1 MVKAALFANND
12 SNSVHLLLLIILLCR
27 CDVTKEGDWQDLW
40 THAENVLEGK
50 VSILVNN
57 AGIKPDLGWKPCV
70 DVMLMGVGYGTFLAL
85 EKMGISKVI
94 LSRLEAP
101 EATRLW
107 MGNMAIR
114 VVEFLSGGYKI
125 RKIFA

>member
-1 MVKAALFANND
+1 M
-12 SNSVHLLLLIILLCR
+12 
-27 CDVTKEGDWQDLW
+27 
-40 THAENVLEGK
+40 EGK

-70 DVMLMGVGYGTFLAL
+70 DVMLIGVGYGTFLAL

-114 VVEFLSGGYKI
+114 VVEFSNRGYKI
-125 RKIFA
+125 RMVFA